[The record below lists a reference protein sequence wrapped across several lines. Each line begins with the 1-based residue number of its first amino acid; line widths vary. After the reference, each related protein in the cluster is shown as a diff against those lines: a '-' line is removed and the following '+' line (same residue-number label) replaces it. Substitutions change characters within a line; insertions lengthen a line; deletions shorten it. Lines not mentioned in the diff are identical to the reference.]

1 MRGAPTSILGLVV
14 GEWKTDLNDHDRQ
27 VLAPPSPEEGESTI
41 DWEGD
46 PPQVKAPQTL
56 PLRNT
61 GASATEK
68 ITPTLVIPRTTRTK
82 RQGTGN
88 PEESIAKK
96 GMKIYPFLGGV
107 KKLTR
112 SQDAS
117 AITLIAKEDACLLT

>member
-1 MRGAPTSILGLVV
+1 MRGAPTSIPGLVV

-27 VLAPPSPEEGESTI
+27 AQAPPNPEEGESTT

-68 ITPTLVIPRTTRTK
+68 ITPTLVIPRTK
-82 RQGTGN
+82 RQGTGS

-117 AITLIAKEDACLLT
+117 AITLIAREDACLPM

>member
-1 MRGAPTSILGLVV
+1 MRGAPISILGLVV

-27 VLAPPSPEEGESTI
+27 VLALPNPEEGESTT

-56 PLRNT
+56 PLRNI

-88 PEESIAKK
+88 PEEGTAKK
-96 GMKIYPFLGGV
+96 GMKIYPSLGGV
-107 KKLTR
+107 KKSMR
-112 SQDAS
+112 SQDVS
-117 AITLIAKEDACLLT
+117 AITLIAKEDACLLM